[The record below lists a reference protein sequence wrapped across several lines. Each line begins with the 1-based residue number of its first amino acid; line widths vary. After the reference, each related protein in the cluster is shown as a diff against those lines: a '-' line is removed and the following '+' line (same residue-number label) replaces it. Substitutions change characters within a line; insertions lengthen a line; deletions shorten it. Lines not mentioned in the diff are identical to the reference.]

1 MVYWLSLDV
10 VEQRTEACKEKARRN
25 KRPEERENGQTGS
38 GRKEQREKKEETE
51 LVTID
56 CGVGLFMGVP
66 MRTICSKELVVL
78 NVYSYPVVQ
87 ASCYRKIDDSI
98 CPYFHSFYLLSQK
111 PHWLSLFPFLSIANP
126 KGIYQLI
133 FKVSLAKHHYRL
145 WLEAFSRWD
154 RDVQLECHNY
164 HWIWPTCIKQ
174 TVYCLRCRDTRN
186 SWKKSS
192 KYFGNI

>member
-25 KRPEERENGQTGS
+25 KRPEERENGQTES
-38 GRKEQREKKEETE
+38 GRKEQREKKKGTE

-87 ASCYRKIDDSI
+87 ASCHRKIDDSI
-98 CPYFHSFYLLSQK
+98 CPHFHSFYLLS
-111 PHWLSLFPFLSIANP
+111 FLSIANP
-126 KGIYQLI
+126 IAVNQ
-133 FKVSLAKHHYRL
+133 F
-145 WLEAFSRWD
+145 
-154 RDVQLECHNY
+154 
-164 HWIWPTCIKQ
+164 
-174 TVYCLRCRDTRN
+174 LRFYSQNIITNVD
-186 SWKKSS
+186 S
-192 KYFGNI
+192 KR

>member
-38 GRKEQREKKEETE
+38 GRKEQREKKKETE

-78 NVYSYPVVQ
+78 NVYSHQ
-87 ASCYRKIDDSI
+87 CRT
-98 CPYFHSFYLLSQK
+98 
-111 PHWLSLFPFLSIANP
+111 
-126 KGIYQLI
+126 GQLPP
-133 FKVSLAKHHYRL
+133 
-145 WLEAFSRWD
+145 
-154 RDVQLECHNY
+154 QN
-164 HWIWPTCIKQ
+164 
-174 TVYCLRCRDTRN
+174 
-186 SWKKSS
+186 
-192 KYFGNI
+192 